1 MAIEGFTCVTP
12 AKDRNIIVVIQVPAE
27 MCDGYSEAMSA
38 KKNWTDSYSVDCL
51 TKRIFLQSSIF
62 LVSMEH
68 GVRFRLCF

>member
-1 MAIEGFTCVTP
+1 VVIEGFTSVTL

-51 TKRIFLQSSIF
+51 TKRIFLQILIF
-62 LVSMEH
+62 LASTEH
-68 GVRFRLCF
+68 GVKSRLCS